1 MEDQDIRL
9 LITRLARPHPSGGDV
24 IERAAI
30 LAEGAD
36 AAAVLGWIADHG
48 GRPEARTPQPAAGG
62 GLHSSRLR
70 PNATAA
76 PVRRYVLPADW
87 LASEAGEPAQT
98 PASSEP
104 VTPPL

>member
-1 MEDQDIRL
+1 MEDQEIRL
-9 LITRLARPHPSGGDV
+9 LITRLARPLPSGGAV

-48 GRPEARTPQPAAGG
+48 GRPEARAVQPAGG
-62 GLHSSRLR
+62 GLHSGRLR
-70 PNATAA
+70 PSTTAA

-87 LASEAGEPAQT
+87 VSSDAPEPAKT
-98 PASSEP
+98 PASTETI
-104 VTPPL
+104 TPPL